1 LRLDNKINNDNN
13 PSNIHSLFHQFDDD
27 SRTIFLGDSINNNS
41 ISLNETKDMVKIQIL
56 ADAEKP
62 DASHFKSLIDY
73 PAIECTA
80 KLETEEEDNLKSKS
94 NDKSCESKS
103 WRDCNSV
110 CSTSSSLPDS
120 EPTLRRKYSRRS
132 VTEEACNKKP
142 WNYGSCRNLRS
153 TSSSSVMKQSID
165 SDVFKDISEQ
175 ITQSEK
181 DADENKFDKKPWNFA
196 AGNRKASIT
205 SYTNLFSKSED
216 HIHGGYSEKRK
227 SSETRRSPS
236 VTEFNKKPWNYGAW
250 RDRRSLSTFTHFAWS
265 SQSEEIFPK
274 RRKKSQVVRRATIS
288 DLGRKPWNYGGGG
301 SKYKKLC
308 DFFDRKRSV
317 L

>member
-1 LRLDNKINNDNN
+1 
-13 PSNIHSLFHQFDDD
+13 
-27 SRTIFLGDSINNNS
+27 
-41 ISLNETKDMVKIQIL
+41 
-56 ADAEKP
+56 
-62 DASHFKSLIDY
+62 
-73 PAIECTA
+73 
-80 KLETEEEDNLKSKS
+80 
-94 NDKSCESKS
+94 
-103 WRDCNSV
+103 
-110 CSTSSSLPDS
+110 
-120 EPTLRRKYSRRS
+120 
-132 VTEEACNKKP
+132 
-142 WNYGSCRNLRS
+142 
-153 TSSSSVMKQSID
+153 MKQSID
-165 SDVFKDISEQ
+165 SDVFRDISEQ

-181 DADENKFDKKPWNFA
+181 DADEIKFDKKPWNFG
-196 AGNRKASIT
+196 AGNRKASIR